1 MYKVQEKIKKQQ
13 LLNYHKMSETQTIDT
28 QNELN
33 KFVLES
39 TCIMHSLL
47 EDYCTVAAKLTATD
61 EKIIRKR
68 ILTLANEKLQKAKE
82 IYL

>member
-1 MYKVQEKIKKQQ
+1 
-13 LLNYHKMSETQTIDT
+13 MSETQTIDT

-47 EDYCTVAAKLTATD
+47 EDYCAVAAKLT
-61 EKIIRKR
+61 EIEEEVIRKR
-68 ILTLANEKLQKAKE
+68 ILDLANEKLQKAKE